1 MGSGLTIQPVR
12 NMCRPLPLWFLLL
25 SSAAGAADPGLCE
38 EHRDQA
44 AYIMDARLEGVRRQ
58 ELAADLAGGGPP
70 PPRLIRLITD
80 VYGLPIEDLSGTARA
95 DRLDELHAECVRREG
110 G

>member
-1 MGSGLTIQPVR
+1 MLPRPVIETGASR
-12 NMCRPLPLWFLLL
+12 SMCRWLPLWFLLV
-25 SSAAGAADPGLCE
+25 SPAAWADASARCE

-80 VYGLPIEDLSGTARA
+80 VYELPIEDLSGAARA
-95 DRLDELHAECVRREG
+95 DRLDELHAQCLQRE
-110 G
+110 

>member
-1 MGSGLTIQPVR
+1 MLRV
-12 NMCRPLPLWFLLL
+12 LPLWFLLL
-25 SSAAGAADPGLCE
+25 SPAAWAAGFAICE

-44 AYIMDARLEGVRRQ
+44 AYIMDARLENVRLQ
-58 ELAADLAGGGPP
+58 ELAADLTGGGPP

-80 VYGLPIEDLSGTARA
+80 VYELPFEDLSGTARVE
-95 DRLDELHAECVRREG
+95 RLDEFHAKCVQREG